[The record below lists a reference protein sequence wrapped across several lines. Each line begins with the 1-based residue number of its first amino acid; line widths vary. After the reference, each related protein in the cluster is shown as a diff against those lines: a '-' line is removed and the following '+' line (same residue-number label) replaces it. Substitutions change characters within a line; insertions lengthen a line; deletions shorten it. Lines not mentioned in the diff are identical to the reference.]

1 MVETTRTLDEDDA
14 RRAFWER
21 AVGIAV
27 VVVATFMVLRVMNPG
42 MHINP
47 WDIGNWDRGWLLK
60 NTTTNGGDMGAHV
73 YWPWFLEHNWFPKG
87 RLSGWSPDW
96 YAGFPAGHYYFPLPA
111 VSIAILDLIPGMP
124 YNIAFK
130 MVTAAGPLMMPAA
143 AYYFARGIRAPWPA
157 PPAFAIAA
165 LGLLFET
172 RNQWQIYGGNIAS
185 TLAGEFSFTIGLS
198 IALFALGA
206 LGRTL
211 DTGKRP
217 WLPALLIAMAALSH
231 VVVAIFMGIVAVLL
245 VVTRRPWKTW
255 PLASAVGGVAL
266 ALSAIWTL
274 PLLIR
279 ENYTQSMRYTKEYP
293 QGTWEMWGWMKALLP
308 APVEHTIQRFVW
320 AVSSTEPAG
329 GNSTSAITD
338 HHQLWLPWWM
348 WGLIAVA
355 IIAAGW
361 YRRRSTLVLLLAA
374 VIFGV
379 LFIQW
384 PDELAIWNTRFL
396 PFWLLC
402 CGLLAAMGATEILRL
417 VGIGASWSVHWVR
430 EGDLHDARARAW
442 MSLANSGRVGTNDGV
457 SLAARGLDRAAC
469 DTLRVR
475 TDATGDEIEHAYRE
489 LARKYSPDG
498 LEADGER
505 FRAITAAHELLVG
518 QVAAIEAEQTAAAA
532 SALAAPASEHQAQAP
547 DVDPLLHAEAL
558 DVVAAQRWDRDPPNW
573 EAPSRLDE
581 HNTKRRASFVS
592 AVALACVVAIA
603 GAFALNNAWDA
614 RDNNSGINIEG
625 WARWNYT
632 GYEEKAAWPEY
643 QSIMQVMGSLPC
655 GRALWEPSSME
666 GDPINNYGTSLA
678 LELLPYYTNGCIG
691 SMEGLYFESSA
702 TTSYHFLTVSELA
715 QHPSNPVRGLV
726 WGTLAKDFDTGV
738 KHLQM
743 LGVKYYMAWTPEAR
757 AKADRNQD
765 LRLVATVPDK
775 DGVDPRGWYIY
786 EVQDAPLV
794 EGLKTEPVVAS
805 LHGGRTS
812 DCFGTPAPQDEKS
825 NPNLRPWECSAASW
839 WRNAALL
846 DTMWT
851 SSGPDEWQRVDID
864 DLASVEPKTL
874 PEVKVTDV
882 DEQPDK
888 ISFHVD
894 KVGVPVVVKASY
906 FPNWQVSGAKGP
918 YRIAPNLMVV
928 VPTENDVTLNY
939 GMTSWDWIGRLLTL
953 LGIIGLIALARW
965 KGARRFAAD
974 PDPDTEAAED
984 GSADETFGDPAPWA
998 PPGAR
1003 SSPGGGDGP
1012 QPPDRSEPEPAI
1024 P

>member
-1 MVETTRTLDEDDA
+1 MVETTRTLDEDNA
-14 RRAFWER
+14 RRAVWER
-21 AVGIAV
+21 AVGIGI
-27 VVVATFMVLRVMNPG
+27 VVVATWFVLLIMNPG
-42 MHINP
+42 MHWYP

-87 RLSGWSPDW
+87 RLSGWSPAW
-96 YAGFPAGHYYFPLPA
+96 YAGFPAGHFYFPLPA
-111 VSIAILDLIPGMP
+111 VAIAILDLIPGMP

-165 LGLLFET
+165 LGMLFET

-185 TLAGEFSFTIGLS
+185 TLAGEFSFTIGLA

-211 DTGKRP
+211 DTGRRP

-231 VVVAIFMGIVAVLL
+231 IVVAIFIAIVAALL
-245 VVTRRPWKTW
+245 VLTRRPWKTF
-255 PLASAVGGVAL
+255 PLALAVGGVAL
-266 ALSAIWTL
+266 ALSAVWTL
-274 PLLIR
+274 PLGIR
-279 ENYTQSMRYTKEYP
+279 HPYTQSMRYNKEYP
-293 QGTWEMWGWMKALLP
+293 EGTWELWGWAKAILP
-308 APVEHTIQRFVW
+308 APVEHTVQKFVW
-320 AVSSTEPAG
+320 AVSSSGTDTG
-329 GNSTSAITD
+329 AITD
-338 HHQLWLPWWM
+338 NHHLWLPWWM
-348 WGLIAVA
+348 WALAGVA
-355 IIAAGW
+355 IVAAGW
-361 YRRRSTLVLLLAA
+361 YRRRSTFVVAA
-374 VIFGV
+374 AALIFGV

-384 PDELAIWNTRFL
+384 PDGMAIWNTRFL

-402 CGLLAAMGATEILRL
+402 WGFVAAMGATELVRL
-417 VGIGASWSVHWVR
+417 VGLGASWSVHWVR
-430 EGDLHDARARAW
+430 EGDLSDARARAW
-442 MSLANSGRVGTNDGV
+442 MQLANNAPVGTNGGSAV
-457 SLAARGLDRAAC
+457 ARAQGLDPAAC

-475 TDATGDEIEHAYRE
+475 SDATADEVQRAYRE
-489 LARKYSPDG
+489 LARKYHPDG
-498 LEADGER
+498 FEADAER
-505 FRAITAAHELLVG
+505 FRAVSEAHDLLVA
-518 QVAAIEAEQTAAAA
+518 QLAARDSEPAPGEVEVYERAEQ
-532 SALAAPASEHQAQAP
+532 H

-558 DVVAAQRWDRDPPNW
+558 DVVAQQRWDRDPPNW
-573 EAPSRLDE
+573 QTPERLDE
-581 HNTKRRASFVS
+581 THTKRRAGLVS
-592 AVALACVVAIA
+592 AIVVAVVVALS
-603 GAFALNNAWDA
+603 GAYALNTAWDA
-614 RDNNSGINIEG
+614 RDNNSGIDIAG
-625 WARWNYT
+625 WASWNYR
-632 GYEEKAAWPEY
+632 GYEQKAAWPEY

-726 WGTLAKDFDTGV
+726 WGTLADDFDTGV

-757 AKADRNQD
+757 AKADRNDD

-775 DGVDPRGWYIY
+775 DGADPRGWYIY

-794 EGLKTEPVVAS
+794 EGLATEPVVAE
-805 LHGGRTS
+805 LHGGRKS
-812 DCFGTPAPQDEKS
+812 ECFGVPPDQDEQQ
-825 NPNLRPWECSAASW
+825 NPHLDAWECSAASW

-851 SSGPDEWQRVDID
+851 ASGPKEWQRVDYA
-864 DLASVEPKTL
+864 DLENVDEKRL
-874 PEVKVTDV
+874 PAVKVTDI

-894 KVGVPVVVKASY
+894 KVGVPVVVKTSY
-906 FPNWQVSGAKGP
+906 FPNWEVSGAKGP
-918 YRIAPNLMVV
+918 YRVAPNLMVV

-939 GMTSWDWIGRLLTL
+939 GLTGVDWLGRLLTL
-953 LGIIGLIALARW
+953 LGIVGLVVLARW

-974 PDPDTEAAED
+974 PDPEPAGNAGDDDLDGFDAAWTPLGAE
-984 GSADETFGDPAPWA
+984 PA
-998 PPGAR
+998 
-1003 SSPGGGDGP
+1003 SGDGEEP
-1012 QPPDRSEPEPAI
+1012 HPPDRSEPEPAI